1 MSGTDN
7 NILPEDNEPEGK
19 KHREL
24 LDVSLFP
31 RDDKGNAI
39 VSDDYFD
46 SNYKHLPDNT
56 VNESRSKRAFNGGY
70 VKLLTAEDRRKGGIV
85 RQQNRAKVETFAE
98 AIKRALYSKAKAKT
112 CEELGIDTDSSI
124 LECIATAQTMIAS
137 GTTKGS
143 TRAAEF
149 LRDTIGEKPVD
160 RAEINADIIT
170 AEERALLEKVNA
182 RINGR
187 NLPGAMQETDT
198 ITADE

>member
-1 MSGTDN
+1 MSGNDK
-7 NILPEDNEPEGK
+7 NILPVDNKPGGK

-24 LDVSLFP
+24 LDVSMFP

-46 SNYKHLPDNT
+46 ANYKYLPDNT
-56 VNESRSKRAFNGGY
+56 VNGSNTKRAFNGGY

-98 AIKRALYSKAKAKT
+98 AIKRALYSKAKPKT
-112 CEELGIDTDSSI
+112 CEELEIDADSSI
-124 LECIATAQTMIAS
+124 LECIVTAQTMIAG

-143 TRAAEF
+143 TKAAEF

-160 RAEINADIIT
+160 KAEINADIIT

-182 RINGR
+182 RINGQKP
-187 NLPGAMQETDT
+187 PGTMQGTES
-198 ITADE
+198 IAEDE